1 MTSSPTNAS
10 PLRQRT
16 TDDMRMR
23 QGFKGTVQPTRT
35 LEAKQQPAELVLQG
49 KHTLDGTEPLCEDGR
64 VGQRLA
70 PSPGSP
76 STVRV
81 SADAAVG
88 SRWLRSDPHDPGAF
102 LFTVSRAA
110 DTDVHMPFMR
120 TCPAAHISRGVK
132 NPVVRFIINA
142 CQPSFRRMG
151 IA

>member
-88 SRWLRSDPHDPGAF
+88 LPMASLRPSRSGRLFVYCQSGRGYRCSHAVHADLPCGAYF
-102 LFTVSRAA
+102 EGGKKPSR
-110 DTDVHMPFMR
+110 
-120 TCPAAHISRGVK
+120 
-132 NPVVRFIINA
+132 
-142 CQPSFRRMG
+142 
-151 IA
+151 